1 MKKFL
6 SALPPYTLSALTV
19 AAILYLTLVPKPLPD
34 TEFEMP
40 PGTDKVIH
48 ALMFGGLCFMLML
61 DMTLRHHPLTRRVL
75 TVTVTAVCLFGGVIE
90 IIQQAMAMGRGGD
103 CYDWI
108 ADIAGTLLAVPVG
121 LWIIKKFKITV

>member
-6 SALPPYTLSALTV
+6 SILPPYLLSTLTV

-34 TEFEMP
+34 TSFEMP

-61 DMTLRHHPLTRRVL
+61 DMSLRHHALTPRVILL
-75 TVTVTAVCLFGGVIE
+75 TVISVIVFGGAIE
-90 IIQQAMAMGRGGD
+90 IAQQQMGLGRGGD
-103 CYDWI
+103 ILDWL
-108 ADIAGTLLAVPVG
+108 ADIVGTLLAVPVG
-121 LWIIKKFKITV
+121 KPIIRLLEK